1 MADGFAA
8 ELQRGRLVEL
18 HRRLL
23 LRPVVKRRSNPDRF
37 EPPGKGPGY
46 WENDEPGLG
55 TLPGL
60 VMTVTVCELEAMAQS
75 K

>member
-1 MADGFAA
+1 
-8 ELQRGRLVEL
+8 
-18 HRRLL
+18 
-23 LRPVVKRRSNPDRF
+23 VVKRRSNPDRF

-55 TLPGL
+55 TLRGV
-60 VMTVTVCELEAMAQS
+60 VMTVTVCELEAMAQA